1 MEGYSCMVL
10 NIPEMEFVRNVQFF
24 LSIVFIEHIVRKS
37 DMKRYLNRKKKNK
50 KNTWVKDIPYKL

>member
-10 NIPEMEFVRNVQFF
+10 NIPEMEFVRNVQF
-24 LSIVFIEHIVRKS
+24 VRKS